1 MNAEQREARRA
12 RLLVPSVVGAMVTL
26 SAASFVIFPLIPSL
40 QDNLGVS
47 TAQIG
52 YLAAAGFGAALIA
65 ELIVAPAADRG
76 HARLMAIIGVVMVAG
91 SLALSALATSG
102 LQLIAGRAV
111 GGFGFGIFVIAAS
124 ALLVRHD
131 HARSGELL
139 GRLGAGELAGI
150 ALGPL
155 ASGLALAVAGPSVIL
170 AVAAG
175 VVMLALVPV
184 LLGFREAAAT
194 DAEPSRSRTRFD
206 GDHAHPETG
215 GIAAGVLGF
224 DVTDADRTQRFGSAA
239 PRTGLDLLRSPRI
252 VGIVLLY
259 AAVMIPTGAYDGIWP
274 RYMADIGA
282 GPVLIA
288 ASYAIFAVP
297 YVLLAGWAG
306 RLADR
311 RGGVSAFWRGLIILL
326 PMIALYAVV
335 GNPFVATGMGLIE
348 STGQAL
354 AFVGAAAAMAHAVDP
369 ARAGTAQ
376 GLLRGIGLAAATVAA
391 AVSGV
396 AYQAGGQ
403 ALLFGGTAVV
413 VAVVAGV
420 GLLLARVRVRRGR

>member
-1 MNAEQREARRA
+1 MNAQQREARRA

-40 QDNLGVS
+40 QDDLGVS

-76 HARLMAIIGVVMVAG
+76 YARLMAIIGVVMVAG

-131 HARSGELL
+131 HKRSGELL

-155 ASGLALAVAGPSVIL
+155 ASGLALAIAGPSAIL

-194 DAEPSRSRTRFD
+194 AAEPLRSRTGFD

>member
-1 MNAEQREARRA
+1 M
-12 RLLVPSVVGAMVTL
+12 
-26 SAASFVIFPLIPSL
+26 
-40 QDNLGVS
+40 
-47 TAQIG
+47 
-52 YLAAAGFGAALIA
+52 
-65 ELIVAPAADRG
+65 
-76 HARLMAIIGVVMVAG
+76 
-91 SLALSALATSG
+91 
-102 LQLIAGRAV
+102 
-111 GGFGFGIFVIAAS
+111 
-124 ALLVRHD
+124 
-131 HARSGELL
+131 
-139 GRLGAGELAGI
+139 
-150 ALGPL
+150 
-155 ASGLALAVAGPSVIL
+155 
-170 AVAAG
+170 
-175 VVMLALVPV
+175 
-184 LLGFREAAAT
+184 
-194 DAEPSRSRTRFD
+194 
-206 GDHAHPETG
+206 
-215 GIAAGVLGF
+215 
-224 DVTDADRTQRFGSAA
+224 TDADRTQRFGSAA

-396 AYQAGGQ
+396 AYQSGGQ

-420 GLLLARVRVRRGR
+420 GLLLARARVRRGR